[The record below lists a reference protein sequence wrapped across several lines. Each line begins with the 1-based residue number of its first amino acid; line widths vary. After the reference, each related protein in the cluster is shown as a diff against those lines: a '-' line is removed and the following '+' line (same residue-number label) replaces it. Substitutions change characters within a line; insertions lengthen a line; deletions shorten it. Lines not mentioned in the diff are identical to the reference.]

1 MDYTGQTALITG
13 ASAGIG
19 AGYARDLARRGADL
33 ILVARREDK
42 LEALAVELRAEHGR
56 KVDVLAADLSA
67 EGAARELVARVDALG
82 RTVDVLVNNAGIGT
96 QGLIAETDP
105 ERLVAQ
111 VQLNC
116 VAVVDLTARLLPGM
130 VERGQ
135 GTVVNVASGAAFQ
148 PMPHLAVYGAT
159 KAFVLSFSEAL
170 WAEVKPKG
178 VRVIAVC
185 PGATQT
191 EFFEANGTEV
201 VTASGMRTPEDVVKT
216 TLAGLRRRR
225 PSVVDGTL
233 NTMLA
238 FLPRLMPRRV
248 SIAVA
253 ERVARPSKPK
263 TTVS

>member
-67 EGAARELVARVDALG
+67 EALG

-96 QGLIAETDP
+96 QGLIADTDP

-111 VQLNC
+111 VRLNC

-130 VERGQ
+130 VERGR

-170 WAEVKPKG
+170 WAEVKSKG

-263 TTVS
+263 ATVS